1 MDERNISK
9 FEILILLRRCEHMVA
24 RTHIQ
29 IKLTTKDRIRS
40 KGEMGDSYDK
50 VINLLLDFHDE
61 HFGVKLKK
69 S

>member
-1 MDERNISK
+1 
-9 FEILILLRRCEHMVA
+9 MVA

-29 IKLTTKDRIRS
+29 IKLTTKDRILS

-50 VINLLLDFHDE
+50 VINLLMDFHDE
-61 HFGVKLKK
+61 HGSTKLKK